1 MSRQRRGRTGFQ
13 DQGAFATDG
22 GGGDNYFKRAEVF
35 AQLGYRTAL
44 LKDSDITTPA
54 HRQQTE
60 HCRASGVT
68 IFEWG
73 NGFSTEAA
81 LLAWCPTE
89 TIRDIVLLA
98 AGLNSQQ
105 QVDQHIHN
113 CSQGAYNFDTCTGEP
128 TEEMRT
134 PVAHAAGKYGW
145 FKTIGKAEDLA
156 ENIVGPVINQFS
168 RPFKAIIRDLLAWAA
183 ENGDPR

>member
-1 MSRQRRGRTGFQ
+1 MGEGGTEVGFIRGLDLYRQRRGRTGFQ

-68 IFEWG
+68 IL
-73 NGFSTEAA
+73 NGVMVFNRGA
-81 LLAWCPTE
+81 LLAWCPAE

-98 AGLNSQQ
+98 ADLNSHQ
-105 QVDQHIHN
+105 QVDQHIQN
-113 CSQGAYNFDTCTGEP
+113 CSQRG
-128 TEEMRT
+128 
-134 PVAHAAGKYGW
+134 
-145 FKTIGKAEDLA
+145 L
-156 ENIVGPVINQFS
+156 
-168 RPFKAIIRDLLAWAA
+168 
-183 ENGDPR
+183 